1 MTESRMNEFL
11 EESSRL
17 RELTD
22 YLYDLLSSEAAKKW
36 KGDGAQACL
45 RESLDNRELA
55 LLAIGECQKITDLTG
70 QKPEQKAVLPSS
82 LLL

>member
-1 MTESRMNEFL
+1 MKRNQEKAIVAL
-11 EESSRL
+11 
-17 RELTD
+17 LTSD
-22 YLYDLLSSEAAKKW
+22 TQAEAAKKW

-55 LLAIGECQKITDLTG
+55 LLAIGECQKMADLTG
-70 QKPEQKAVLPSS
+70 QKSEQKAGLPSS